1 MKNWKISLGLTLG
14 VTIALSSS
22 VIPQP
27 GHSQEFIDSL
37 RTGQNVVATAGM
49 GTNEVTIITLT
60 DVEVLRMELCR
71 QSLGIPDRWEACRRE
86 VEARGML
93 RTEWTVNCRNL
104 SVQFSNNLI
113 DRPQTHRIDPNSRS
127 SRATYHSY
135 VIYDYACG
143 TRYSER

>member
-60 DVEVLRMELCR
+60 DVEVVSFELCR
-71 QSLGIPDRWEACRRE
+71 QSPPNRFESCRRE
-86 VEARGML
+86 VEARGMP

-113 DRPQTHRIDPNSRS
+113 DRPQTHRIDPNSYY